1 MVSEIAS
8 QYDEIVTRKGV
19 KMEQVLKFSIAGLV
33 ITAWEM
39 RDGKEVVAGMTVCG
53 SYRQAEDFMSAA
65 RRAGLEKVL

>member
-1 MVSEIAS
+1 
-8 QYDEIVTRKGV
+8 
-19 KMEQVLKFSIAGLV
+19 MEQVLKFSIAGLV